1 MDGRHRGKEENDI
14 KKGKAES
21 AQHIQTHTHEGTRGS
36 RHGAR
41 LIQSRH
47 RVMIVLCVYACVCAE
62 LGRRELRREERRKK
76 GWRMREQERR
86 RVLNHCVLGDY
97 FPFLSPFSHMYTH
110 TYTHDCRWC
119 TGSFTLLQSLY
130 ASVGA
135 HSHCRMLPPPPNPT
149 THPIPDPSH
158 PAHHCHT
165 NAITTHQSNERGR

>member
-14 KKGKAES
+14 KKKRKAES

-47 RVMIVLCVYACVCAE
+47 RVMIVLCVCAE

-110 TYTHDCRWC
+110 THTTAGGAQARSLCC
-119 TGSFTLLQSLY
+119 SLSTLQWEHILT
-130 ASVGA
+130 AERC
-135 HSHCRMLPPPPNPT
+135 HTPPNPT